1 MRAIAAGL
9 LSLLA
14 VASAATG
21 KPAEAPAGAKS
32 ALQTEASKD
41 RRPVELVCDR
51 MEVFHRKRLAHC
63 TGRVTLKRGSMLLNC
78 DKLEARYG
86 EDGEIDKAVCTG
98 HVHFFLPPK
107 AGEDEEGSEP
117 KEAGGERADY
127 EAEPEVL
134 ALTGKPWMRQGDSV
148 VRGRRIVYDLSEDR
162 MVVEQARGRLKL
174 DRKPE
179 AEPRR

>member
-1 MRAIAAGL
+1 MRWILAGL
-9 LSLLA
+9 SGLL
-14 VASAATG
+14 ASAAVLAAPPVN
-21 KPAEAPAGAKS
+21 KPTGAKS
-32 ALQTEASKD
+32 ALQTEAVKS

-51 MEVFHRKRLAHC
+51 MEVFHRKRTALC
-63 TGRVTLKRGSMLLNC
+63 SGRVTLKRGPMLLSC

-86 EDGEIDKAVCTG
+86 ESGEIDKAVCTG
-98 HVHFFLPPK
+98 HVHFFLPPR

-127 EAEPEVL
+127 SAEPEVL
-134 ALTGKPWMRQGDSV
+134 ALAGKPWMRQGESV
-148 VRGRRIVYDLSEDR
+148 VRGSRIVYDLSEDR

-179 AEPRR
+179 TEPDR